1 MSSKQLTVDID
12 RYELLAKQVDGLEAE
27 LKESAMADSLLVE
40 IKNERIAELE
50 SALAGF
56 TEEAPINWDAA
67 SIPQSIP
74 FDPENP
80 AHRNQVVGSMS
91 VGYAR
96 IYAARKLLNLPKPGV
111 E

>member
-1 MSSKQLTVDID
+1 MSESKPTAWASENTAKWAAVSEANALKKQLD
-12 RYELLAKQVDGLEAE
+12 Q
-27 LKESAMADSLLVE
+27 AM
-40 IKNERIAELE
+40 KRIAELE
-50 SALAGF
+50 AVLAGF

-67 SIPQSIP
+67 SIPQSVP

-80 AHRNQVVGSMS
+80 IHRNQAVGNMS